1 MTPDAGAARR
11 LEGQPGRAL
20 PACVGE
26 YYFPTARAEFYS
38 SSANPT
44 AASATPGATPAC
56 VSFATTV
63 ALETMSIRVGIEAEP
78 HRRFELRAQFVLD
91 HAGEGQD
98 RV

>member
-1 MTPDAGAARR
+1 MLPPPSRYGVIRAPPAPRHCMTPDAGAARR

-63 ALETMSIRVGIEAEP
+63 ALETMSIA
-78 HRRFELRAQFVLD
+78 
-91 HAGEGQD
+91 
-98 RV
+98 